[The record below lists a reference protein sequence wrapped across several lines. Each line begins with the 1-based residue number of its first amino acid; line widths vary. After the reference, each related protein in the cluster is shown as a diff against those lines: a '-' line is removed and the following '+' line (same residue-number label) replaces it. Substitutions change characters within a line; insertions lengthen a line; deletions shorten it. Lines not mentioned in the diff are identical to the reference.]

1 VAAFFPADGPEA
13 STPNGERATIAAV
26 EALAML
32 VDRRDA
38 GTSRHSGRVAELA
51 YATALELGC
60 DRRFAEDVYL
70 AGRLHDIG
78 KVAVPD
84 SILRKQT
91 ALTEEEWK
99 LIRLHPSIGA
109 DVVSHIT
116 GLARLAPIIRGHHER
131 YDGGGYPDGL
141 CGEEIP
147 FGARIVA
154 VADAFDAMI
163 SDRAYRQPMT
173 VEEARRRLREC
184 AGTQLDAEA
193 VAALDRHLDAETAL
207 VSTTPSGLA

>member
-1 VAAFFPADGPEA
+1 MAAFYPVDGSKA
-13 STPNGERATIAAV
+13 SAPNGEQATVAAV

-38 GTSRHSGRVAELA
+38 GTSLHSGRVAALA
-51 YATALELGC
+51 HATALELNC
-60 DRRFAEDVYL
+60 DGRFAEDVYL

-84 SILRKQT
+84 SILRKRT

-109 DVVSHIT
+109 DVVSHIS
-116 GLARLAPIIRGHHER
+116 GLARLVPIIRGHHER
-131 YDGGGYPDGL
+131 YDGSGYPDGL
-141 CGEEIP
+141 RGEAIP
-147 FGARIVA
+147 LGARIVA

-173 VEEARRRLREC
+173 VEEARHRLREC
-184 AGTQLDAEA
+184 AGTQFDAAA
-193 VAALDRHLDAETAL
+193 VAALDRHLDVEMAL
-207 VSTTPSGLA
+207 VSNAPSSLA